1 MAYINRPALI
11 PMENLGVQVHVNVDV
26 DMVSLVNDA
35 FVIADDIIEEAHNI
49 ESQDMV
55 VRRDNGGQTKQGVV
69 LANNNDEGI
78 RLANTNQEVQLTS
91 NQIEHALHK
100 DMDD

>member
-1 MAYINRPALI
+1 
-11 PMENLGVQVHVNVDV
+11 MENLGVQMHVDANV

-35 FVIADDIIEEAHNI
+35 FDISNDIIEEAHNI
-49 ESQDMV
+49 ESPNTV
-55 VRRDNGGQTKQGVV
+55 LRRDNGGQTKQGVV

-78 RLANTNQEVQLTS
+78 RLANTNQKVQLVS
-91 NQIEHALHK
+91 NQIEHALHE